1 MPRFFIDRPIFAWV
15 IAIVIMLAGALS
27 IMRLPV
33 SQYPPIAPP
42 AIVINAFY
50 PGASAKTVEDS
61 VTQVIEQKMTGLD
74 RLLYMSSSSD
84 SYGRASVTLTFDA
97 GTNPDIAQVQV
108 QNKLQLALPLLPQA
122 VQQQGVQVAKSARNF
137 LMVLAFVSEDDSR
150 TRYDLADYL
159 VSNIQDPL
167 SRVTGVGE
175 VQIFGGQYAMRIWL
189 DPSKLTKYRL
199 TPADVR
205 VALQA
210 QNAQVSA
217 GQLGGTP
224 AVPGQGFTAAITA
237 QSRLQTPRQFERIL
251 LRTSAQGGEVRLA
264 DVARVEIGTEDYGFA
279 GRYKG
284 KPASGIGIKLAPDA
298 SLIRV
303 QLATALQNA
312 DKPALVADTI
322 SRYFPE

>member
-1 MPRFFIDRPIFAWV
+1 M
-15 IAIVIMLAGALS
+15 
-27 IMRLPV
+27 
-33 SQYPPIAPP
+33 
-42 AIVINAFY
+42 
-50 PGASAKTVEDS
+50 
-61 VTQVIEQKMTGLD
+61 
-74 RLLYMSSSSD
+74 
-84 SYGRASVTLTFDA
+84 TLTFDA

-137 LMVLAFVSEDDSR
+137 LMVVGFVSEDDSR

-205 VALQA
+205 AALQA

-237 QSRLQTPRQFERIL
+237 QSRLQTPEEFERIL
-251 LRTSAQGGEVRLA
+251 LRTSAQGGEVRLRRRRPGRDRHRGLRLRRPLQGQA
-264 DVARVEIGTEDYGFA
+264 GQRHRHQARPRRQRA
-279 GRYKG
+279 GDRRRG
-284 KPASGIGIKLAPDA
+284 QGAARRARTLLPARGS
-298 SLIRV
+298 
-303 QLATALQNA
+303 
-312 DKPALVADTI
+312 
-322 SRYFPE
+322 SR